1 MDDKD
6 RTIRIQQ
13 NMLELYEKEKSKN
26 VDSNSS
32 FDAKTTETANTATQT
47 DRVRMKV
54 RKEIFESEN
63 LRVFFFSCKTF
74 NRCDRSQWAR
84 TISRGNYNEN

>member
-26 VDSNSS
+26 VDSNSA
-32 FDAKTTETANTATQT
+32 FDAKTTETANSATQT
-47 DRVRMKV
+47 DRVKMKV
-54 RKEIFESEN
+54 KKI
-63 LRVFFFSCKTF
+63 LRGKINELFLAKLFTGATDF
-74 NRCDRSQWAR
+74 NGSGQFHEVI
-84 TISRGNYNEN
+84 TTS